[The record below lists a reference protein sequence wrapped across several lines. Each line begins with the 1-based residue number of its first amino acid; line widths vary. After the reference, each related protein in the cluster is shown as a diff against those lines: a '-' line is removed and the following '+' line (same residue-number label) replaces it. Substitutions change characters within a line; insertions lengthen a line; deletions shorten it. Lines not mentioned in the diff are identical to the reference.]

1 MSYTVMSDEIL
12 KEFDSKIHFAV
23 TTIRNDRKRA
33 ERRTDVSCIIVLIS
47 VFLSSLLETKPR
59 FITKD
64 GFSVTFNISD
74 VYDELKESYTIS
86 YLHVLKPRIKYTSTG
101 YIKRRNWLVI
111 LCLLCGD
118 VQVNPGPVNLPN
130 LPGPVNLPNNI
141 LNQRGNHVF
150 HQNIRGLFSKKHHL
164 EVLFQR
170 YKKVDIFTLRETH
183 VDKSGIVI

>member
-1 MSYTVMSDEIL
+1 MSDEIL
-12 KEFDSKIHFAV
+12 KEFDSKIYFAV
-23 TTIRNDRKRA
+23 TKIRNDRKRA

-47 VFLSSLLETKPR
+47 VFLSSVSVTKPR

-86 YLHVLKPRIKYTSTG
+86 HLHVLKPRIKYTSTG
-101 YIKRRNWLVI
+101 YIKRRSWLVI

-130 LPGPVNLPNNI
+130 PVELNNI
-141 LNQRGNHVF
+141 SIKEEIMYF
-150 HQNIRGLFSKKHHL
+150 IKTL
-164 EVLFQR
+164 EVCFRKNLTWKF
-170 YKKVDIFTLRETH
+170 YFNATKKLTILH
-183 VDKSGIVI
+183 